1 MIIPRMKY
9 EEGPPGPF
17 LLRIFMGDGGDTV
30 PAGRKSK
37 YDPGMI
43 PAVEMWARDGLT
55 EEEIARKL
63 GVGHTAFNVWKNK
76 HAEFAEALK
85 TSKETADA
93 RVEKA
98 LYTKALDGDTTA
110 QIFWLKNRQ
119 PGKWR
124 DKRDIGVEGQII
136 IEAAFEDYDEDSTDK
151 E

>member
-1 MIIPRMKY
+1 
-9 EEGPPGPF
+9 
-17 LLRIFMGDGGDTV
+17 V
-30 PAGRKSK
+30 PTGRNTK
-37 YDPGMI
+37 YDITML

-55 EEEIARKL
+55 EEEIMTRL
-63 GVGHTAFNVWKNK
+63 GIGNTTFYRWKNI
-76 HAEFAEALK
+76 HEEFREALK
-85 TSKETADA
+85 SSKAVADA

-136 IEAAFEDYDEDSTDK
+136 IEAAFDDYDEDSTDK

>member
-1 MIIPRMKY
+1 M
-9 EEGPPGPF
+9 
-17 LLRIFMGDGGDTV
+17 
-30 PAGRKSK
+30 AKSK
-37 YDPGMI
+37 YDPTLI
-43 PAVEMWARDGLT
+43 PAIEMWARDGLT
-55 EEEIARKL
+55 EAEIAIKL
-63 GVGHTAFNVWKNK
+63 GIGYSTLSLWKTK
-76 HAEFAEALK
+76 YVEIVEALK
-85 TSKETADA
+85 SNKAVADA

-151 E
+151 EQTS

>member
-1 MIIPRMKY
+1 M
-9 EEGPPGPF
+9 
-17 LLRIFMGDGGDTV
+17 

-37 YDPGMI
+37 YNPGMI

-76 HAEFAEALK
+76 HAEFVEALK

-124 DKRDIGVEGQII
+124 DKHEIENTGKILVRIGFDDDGE
-136 IEAAFEDYDEDSTDK
+136 
-151 E
+151 